1 MDHCC
6 ISSGRHSR
14 DKEGKEMKE
23 TEEKEKI
30 NYTTVL
36 NCVHLVL
43 DNKLTL

>member
-6 ISSGRHSR
+6 ISSGRDTR

-23 TEEKEKI
+23 TEEKKKI
-30 NYTTVL
+30 NYTTVC

-43 DNKLTL
+43 DN